1 MLRGAELAR
10 AILRAPNRYALLSL
24 GCSDGRTIELGA
36 DGFLNHE
43 DEEVRKCYTRLA
55 VHCHPDRCADVPD
68 ATKAFQALV
77 RAYELTC
84 KPDLRAD
91 DSEDSRSEDEAD
103 DDGACPVPHFTLSRS
118 FHHTALVSPGGE
130 QATASAGARTRTA
143 ILPTPVTRTSLIIQ
157 RALPSYCRRGRG
169 SRSQHAADRR
179 AHRATALV
187 ETAPRAAVGQPVRVR
202 AAVGRGAGAT
212 AGAAAL
218 L

>member
-1 MLRGAELAR
+1 MSMLRGAELAR

-91 DSEDSRSEDEAD
+91 DSEDSRSED
-103 DDGACPVPHFTLSRS
+103 DGACPVPHFTLSRS

-157 RALPSYCRRGRG
+157 RALPSYYRRGRG
-169 SRSQHAADRR
+169 SRSQHAAD
-179 AHRATALV
+179 
-187 ETAPRAAVGQPVRVR
+187 
-202 AAVGRGAGAT
+202 
-212 AGAAAL
+212 
-218 L
+218 